1 MKRGSPADLL
11 VLADGLDRVEAR
23 GALTK
28 SGRSYALAGGDEQSS
43 FKAEPIE
50 LKPDMPAAEAFQIV
64 ARACV
69 RQFRLNEPMLIA
81 RWSAE
86 PLHQARVAMRRLRSA
101 LSLFKPVVADQEYE
115 WFKRGLRDLSHKL
128 GEARDLDV
136 YIARSTVSNASENG
150 GLPPLALERA
160 GRVQAE
166 RDQTYQRVISALQ
179 SKRFRLLM
187 QNFVIWIEAGP
198 WCTWEE
204 PKRQAA
210 RDQTILDFA
219 AHVLDR
225 RWRKLKHGGR
235 HLDRLS
241 SEERHRIRID
251 AKKLRYASEFLSSLM
266 ADPRHRKRHRVFIA
280 ALESLQTRLGD
291 LNDVQTEREI
301 AARLARPEAPAARG
315 SDAVRAAAGH
325 LDEHKERMA
334 ALLGLASKAHR
345 QLLDARPFWQ
355 S

>member
-1 MKRGSPADLL
+1 M
-11 VLADGLDRVEAR
+11 
-23 GALTK
+23 
-28 SGRSYALAGGDEQSS
+28 
-43 FKAEPIE
+43 
-50 LKPDMPAAEAFQIV
+50 
-64 ARACV
+64 RAV
-69 RQFRLNEPMLIA
+69 
-81 RWSAE
+81 
-86 PLHQARVAMRRLRSA
+86 
-101 LSLFKPVVADQEYE
+101 
-115 WFKRGLRDLSHKL
+115 
-128 GEARDLDV
+128 
-136 YIARSTVSNASENG
+136 
-150 GLPPLALERA
+150 
-160 GRVQAE
+160 RVQAE
-166 RDQTYQRVISALQ
+166 RDQTYRRVISALQ

-266 ADPRHRKRHRVFIA
+266 ADQRHRKRHRVFIA
-280 ALESLQTRLGD
+280 TLESLQTRLGD

-301 AARLARPEAPAARG
+301 AARLARPETPAARG
-315 SDAVRAAAGH
+315 SDAVRPAAGH

-334 ALLGLASKAHR
+334 ALLGLAHKAHR